1 MDSLYELK
9 TNLGQSS
16 IFLCF
21 SGPFTQELMVE
32 LGEILKQKMKL
43 AEADTSTILKVFSVL
58 IEQSQ
63 NILHHSAAEIY
74 KSETPARI
82 LSTGIIAVGQ
92 TDDNYFVIG
101 GNKIQNRDVE
111 KLQEKLSK
119 IKNMDQ
125 SELKDYYKKMRKI
138 DPQPGD
144 KGAGLGLIE
153 VARKASKPIEFQFS
167 PIDSEYTFYSLKTI
181 I

>member
-9 TNLGQSS
+9 TNLGQSN

-32 LGEILKQKMKL
+32 FGEILKQKMKL
-43 AEADTSTILKVFSVL
+43 AEAGTSTILKVFSVL

-63 NILHHSAAEIY
+63 NIIHHSV
-74 KSETPARI
+74 SEVYSEESAIRI

-92 TDDNYFVIG
+92 TADSYFVIG
-101 GNKIQNRDVE
+101 GNKIHNKDVE
-111 KLQEKLSK
+111 KLKEKLSR
-119 IKNMDQ
+119 IQGMNQ
-125 SELKDYYKKMRKI
+125 IELKNYYKKMRKVH
-138 DPQPGD
+138 PQPGD

-153 VARKASKPIEFQFS
+153 VARKASKPLEFEFN
-167 PIDSEYTFYSLKTI
+167 PIDSDFNFYSLKTI